1 MKLLVSLRAALV
13 LFAAVFMFALAGQA
27 HADGLYLE
35 VRAGI
40 DATAFD
46 DLDNAFEDIDG
57 ILVVGIDTGGYRFEA
72 DYTVVNGGDDTLA
85 GMAWADFSPIAGFT
99 PTLGAGLGLPFKDM
113 TDQDFDRAFYIVGA
127 GAAYPVGPIELTL
140 IFIYSQELDGNNED
154 QSVMAGV
161 RFPFN

>member
-1 MKLLVSLRAALV
+1 MKLLVSLRAALM

-27 HADGLYLE
+27 HADGTYLE

-46 DLDNAFEDIDG
+46 DLDNAFEDVDG
-57 ILVVGIDTGGYRFEA
+57 IFVVGIDTGGYRFEA

-99 PTLGAGLGLPFKDM
+99 PSIGGGLGMPLEDI

-127 GAAYPVGPIELTL
+127 GAAYPVGPVDLTL
-140 IFIYSQELDGNNED
+140 TYTYSQEFDGNNED
-154 QSVMAGV
+154 QSVMGGV
-161 RFPFN
+161 RFRF

>member
-1 MKLLVSLRAALV
+1 MKLLVPLRAALV
-13 LFAAVFMFALAGQA
+13 LFAAGFMFALVGQA

-35 VRAGI
+35 ARAGI

-72 DYTVVNGGDDTLA
+72 DYTFVNGGDDTLA

-99 PTLGAGLGLPFKDM
+99 PSIGGGLGMPAEDI

-127 GAAYPVGPIELTL
+127 GAAYPVGPVDLTL
-140 IFIYSQELDGNNED
+140 TYTYSQEFDGNNED
-154 QSVMAGV
+154 QSVMGGI
-161 RFPFN
+161 RFSF